1 MYVVGIKRVK
11 DINGEGIL
19 YDLGKSGYYEYL
31 RFDTGRSFYYKG
43 FNSIPYHFD
52 GIDKATIFKTKD
64 DAKKSFKDCLDTLF
78 YNKNLYDMSTL
89 SIRKL
94 VSVKVEDL
102 LI

>member
-1 MYVVGIKRVK
+1 MYVIGIKRIK
-11 DINGEGIL
+11 GINEEGVL

-52 GIDKATIFKTKD
+52 SIDKATIFKTKD
-64 DAKKSFKDCLDTLF
+64 DAKKSFKECLGTLF